1 MSLKRI
7 AFQRQRKVFFQ
18 KKTKN
23 LAVFPHIYLKASTF
37 TDNRQKSGKKRFCDS
52 EVILGYTIL

>member
-18 KKTKN
+18 KILLCFHT
-23 LAVFPHIYLKASTF
+23 YLKASTF